1 MESQSGFIDLRGPY
15 RIGDCRVDPATG
27 RIQSGDCDVRLQPQA
42 IKVLTYLAGRPGEVV
57 PRSEIEDAVWQDRI
71 VGYDAL
77 TSIIFKLRKALGDDP
92 KEPRIIE
99 TLSKRGYRLLAAPQP
114 VLEATPDAT
123 RGTTGEGTGG
133 AEVDAAASGQTGGR
147 LRLAAAAAALAA
159 VLAAGLFWI
168 TSRDDRAEAPGPLAT
183 RSAVVVLPFQPLGAL
198 DGREH
203 LADGLT
209 DDLTTALA
217 KTPDLL
223 VIARDSAFL
232 YRDGAFDYQ
241 EVAQR
246 LGVDYIL
253 QGTLRGAGE
262 GLRVNVQL
270 VDATNGSHRW
280 AESFDSDAARIF
292 DVEDQ
297 VLRAVVPLL
306 TGHSA
311 STESE
316 GLLVVRTSSA
326 RAYRAFQL
334 GRQHFYLYRNKPENA
349 KARGYFEDA
358 LAQDPDFA
366 MAHAMLAW
374 THIFD
379 AVNGWANDRAEALRR
394 AEEAVQ
400 LAIAEDTEIPLT
412 YFITGLL
419 FRERGEDVKAMV
431 EVEKALAL
439 DPNYANAHVLLA
451 TLFYYAGRPAE
462 SVGRL
467 KQAMRLNPHHPF
479 NYQFHLGQAYF
490 VLRDYDKAIEALLAG
505 IESNPASER
514 LHIWLAAAYAQAGR
528 MDDADWEAEQV
539 RILNPDFSLPAIA
552 EAFPFK
558 DPGDRDHFVA
568 GLRKAGLS

>member
-1 MESQSGFIDLRGPY
+1 MKSQSGFIDLRGPY

-27 RIQSGDCDVRLQPQA
+27 RIQGGDCDVRLQPQA

-99 TLSKRGYRLLAAPQP
+99 TLSKRGYRLLTAPQP
-114 VLEATPDAT
+114 ALEAAPEAA
-123 RGTTGEGTGG
+123 GGATGEGTGG
-133 AEVDAAASGQTGGR
+133 AEVDAATSGQTGGR
-147 LRLAAAAAALAA
+147 LRLAAAALVA

-168 TSRDDRAEAPGPLAT
+168 SSRDDQPEAPGPLAT

-223 VIARDSAFL
+223 VVARDSAFL
-232 YRDGAFDYQ
+232 YRDGTFDYQ

-253 QGTLRGAGE
+253 RGTLRGADA
-262 GLRVNVQL
+262 GLRINVQL
-270 VDATNGSHRW
+270 VDATNSSHRW
-280 AESFDSDAARIF
+280 AESYDSDAGSIF
-292 DVEDQ
+292 DIEDK
-297 VLRAVVPLL
+297 VLRAVIPLL
-306 TGHSA
+306 TGRGGSV
-311 STESE
+311 E
-316 GLLVVRTSSA
+316 GQRLLVVRTSSA

-358 LAQDPDFA
+358 LAQDPHFA

-374 THIFD
+374 TYIFD
-379 AVNGWANDRAEALRR
+379 AVNGWASDRAEALRR
-394 AEEAVQ
+394 AEETAQ
-400 LAIAEDTEIPLT
+400 LAIAADPEIPLS
-412 YFITGLL
+412 YFITGLV

-439 DPNYANAHVLLA
+439 DPNYANAQVLLA

-462 SVGRL
+462 SVARL

-490 VLRDYDKAIEALLAG
+490 VLRDYDKAIEALRAG

-539 RILNPDFSLPAIA
+539 RILNPDFSLAAIA

-558 DPGDRDHFVA
+558 DPGDREHFVA
-568 GLRKAGLS
+568 ALRKAGLS

>member
-1 MESQSGFIDLRGPY
+1 MKSQSGFIDLRGPY
-15 RIGDCRVDPATG
+15 RIGSCRVDPATG
-27 RIQSGDCDVRLQPQA
+27 RIQGGDCDVRLQPQA

-57 PRSEIEDAVWQDRI
+57 PRSEIEDAIWQDRV

-114 VLEATPDAT
+114 DTGQIGEEVAEQSDGTPPRRRFGGRPLRAT
-123 RGTTGEGTGG
+123 
-133 AEVDAAASGQTGGR
+133 AAAMAT
-147 LRLAAAAAALAA
+147 AF
-159 VLAAGLFWI
+159 LAAGLFWL
-168 TSRDDRAEAPGPLAT
+168 TSRDDQVEAPGPLAT
-183 RSAVVVLPFQPLGAL
+183 RSAVVVLPFQQLGAL

-217 KTPDLL
+217 KSRNLL
-223 VIARDSAFL
+223 VIARDSAFV
-232 YRDGAFDYQ
+232 YKDGTVDYK

-253 QGTLRGAGE
+253 RGTVRGSGE

-270 VDATNGSHRW
+270 VDASNGSHRW
-280 AESFDSDAARIF
+280 AESFDSDAGRIF
-292 DVEDQ
+292 DVEDR

-306 TGHSA
+306 TEEAGSA
-311 STESE
+311 ESE
-316 GLLVVRTSSA
+316 RLLVARTSSA
-326 RAYRAFQL
+326 AAYRAFQL

-349 KARGYFEDA
+349 KARKFFEEA
-358 LAQDPDFA
+358 LTQDPDFA

-374 THIFD
+374 TYVFD
-379 AVNGWANDRAEALRR
+379 AVNGWASDRTAALRR
-394 AEEAVQ
+394 ADEAAR
-400 LAIAEDTEIPLT
+400 LAIAADPEIPLS
-412 YFITGLL
+412 YFITGLV

-462 SVGRL
+462 SVERL

-505 IESNPASER
+505 VESNPASER
-514 LHIWLAAAYAQAGR
+514 LHIWLAASYAQAGR

-539 RILNPDFSLPAIA
+539 RILNPDFSLAAIT

-558 DPGDRDHFVA
+558 DPVDRDHFVA
-568 GLRKAGLS
+568 ALRKAGFS